1 MTIQIPASRHD
12 DLAVGLAARI
22 EQRLTTVAA
31 QLEHAGVEVYDADQG
46 LATRGGI
53 VRMSLADLAAI
64 VADVALDAAA
74 LGSPLATARPDGY

>member
-22 EQRLTTVAA
+22 EHRLTTLAA
-31 QLEHAGVEVYDADQG
+31 QLEHAGVEVYDTDQG

-53 VRMSLADLAAI
+53 VRMSLADLSAI
-64 VADVALDAAA
+64 VAQVALD
-74 LGSPLATARPDGY
+74 GSAVIRPDSY